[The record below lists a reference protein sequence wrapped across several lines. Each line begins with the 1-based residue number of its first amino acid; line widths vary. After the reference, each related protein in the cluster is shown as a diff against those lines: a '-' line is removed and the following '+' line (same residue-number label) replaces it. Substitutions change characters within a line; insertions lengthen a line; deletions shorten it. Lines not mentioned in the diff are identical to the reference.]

1 MQRRDFAE
9 KNFTLSLVFSLPYF
23 FHKLKIYIF
32 DLLYIAVK
40 KKTFTKTDKFVIP
53 LLFTQ
58 WTQSHL
64 LQTIALMFN
73 HSSKIDKSYK
83 IHYKKKI
90 PQIIDCPYIK

>member
-1 MQRRDFAE
+1 MQRRDFAQ
-9 KNFTLSLVFSLPYF
+9 KDFTLSLVFSLPYF

-58 WTQSHL
+58 
-64 LQTIALMFN
+64 
-73 HSSKIDKSYK
+73 
-83 IHYKKKI
+83 
-90 PQIIDCPYIK
+90 